1 MYDVSGEDEDPS
13 GGIPPHGGRG
23 GGEPVGEGGD
33 GGEAGVEQPGAGIE
47 EAGDGREQRPKG
59 GATVPGG
66 GLHLEI
72 GWFLAFPMPV
82 SNHCSVMIG
91 RILSKD
97 LAG

>member
-13 GGIPPHGGRG
+13 GGSPPHGGRG
-23 GGEPVGEGGD
+23 GGGPVGEGGD
-33 GGEAGVEQPGAGIE
+33 GGEAKQPRAGIG
-47 EAGDGREQRPKG
+47 EAGNGGEQRPEG
-59 GATVPGG
+59 GATVQGC

-72 GWFLAFPMPV
+72 GWLLAFPMPV

-97 LAG
+97 LDG